1 MNKSIENK
9 SNLTKEIDSIH
20 SISTVLQ
27 TGLDKRTIKILA
39 DLIES
44 NIDPESLADGNNI
57 AFLAASF
64 YDALFLFMLYLTN

>member
-1 MNKSIENK
+1 MNKSIDNK
-9 SNLTKEIDSIH
+9 PNQTKEIDSIH

-44 NIDPESLADGNNI
+44 NIDPESLADGELI
-57 AFLAASF
+57 AYFAASSVMCCSLLT
-64 YDALFLFMLYLTN
+64 LFDK

>member
-9 SNLTKEIDSIH
+9 SNQTKEIDSIH

-44 NIDPESLADGNNI
+44 NIDPESLADGKDT
-57 AFLAASF
+57 AFLLPVSMM
-64 YDALFLFMLYLTN
+64 YHSWSCI